1 MVNEMFLPRE
11 NVRNYLQFLQ
21 RLLKSC
27 KSNLSANDNGCI
39 KMDEVSYLS
48 HTANGN
54 NAAPSVD
61 YVGSFKLI
69 CQLTSH
75 DHSWLYFSSSIMD
88 ICDRPSNH
96 VEVTGFYRILQY
108 LQLENAMLL
117 QHTSIL

>member
-39 KMDEVSYLS
+39 EMDEVSYLS

-54 NAAPSVD
+54 NAVPSVD
-61 YVGSFKLI
+61 YAGSFKLI

-75 DHSWLYFSSSIMD
+75 DHSWLYFSSSKLLLWIFVTDHQIMWKLQD
-88 ICDRPSNH
+88 F
-96 VEVTGFYRILQY
+96 TGFY
-108 LQLENAMLL
+108 
-117 QHTSIL
+117 SIYS